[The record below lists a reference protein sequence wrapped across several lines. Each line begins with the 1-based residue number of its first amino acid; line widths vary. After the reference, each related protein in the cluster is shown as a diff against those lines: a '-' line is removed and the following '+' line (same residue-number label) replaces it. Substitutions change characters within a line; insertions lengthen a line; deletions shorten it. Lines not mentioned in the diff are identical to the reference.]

1 MKEGTLAILKWSS
14 SLEQKGPLEIGG
26 SLLLR
31 NTCLNFLGQMLPG
44 LVGLAAT
51 PFLIR
56 GLGLEAFGIFSLAL
70 VVLGY
75 LGLFDLGLGAAT
87 TKYVAESMATGDRQ
101 RLTSLV
107 WTSMA
112 VQLSLGAVTGIAL
125 AFSVPYLTEKVF
137 RIPPPMSH
145 DVRTAFYLLAA
156 SLPIVLGASCLR
168 GVLEA
173 SQRFDLVNVVKVPAA
188 ISTFLLP
195 VVGVLC
201 GLGIVGIIVLL
212 ILSRLGAFLWYW
224 MLCVRCFPLL
234 TRRCFCDVS
243 SLRSLFTYGFW
254 TTISNVVGPLFHYL
268 DRVLIGALLSVTALT
283 YYTGPQQFLNGVWI
297 IPSSLT
303 TTLFPAFSSLDA
315 SNRRESIAKVYAL
328 SLKTILLTVGPVVV
342 LAVFLA
348 RAILRLWLGA
358 EFAEQSTLVLQILL
372 GGALVNSL
380 ALCPHSLLRGLGR
393 PDLTAKFHLVELP
406 IFVGLLW
413 FSVER
418 WGLVGAAWSW
428 TFWVC
433 LNAALLFAACSVL
446 HLVPARALAKNGL
459 VRSVAFLFSLASAL
473 SLFGWV
479 KAGMAARML
488 LGCSLVALFGW
499 MAWCYALEPG
509 DRNILK
515 TEAHALGAAFLG
527 P

>member
-1 MKEGTLAILKWSS
+1 MKEGTLAYFKWSS
-14 SLEQKGPLEIGG
+14 NLEQKGPLEIGG

-31 NTCLNFLGQMLPG
+31 NTCLNFLGQVLPG
-44 LVGLAAT
+44 LAGLAAT

-87 TKYVAESMATGDRQ
+87 TKYVAESVATGDRQ
-101 RLTSLV
+101 RLAGLV

-112 VQLSLGAVTGIAL
+112 MQLCLGVVTGIAL
-125 AFSVPYLTEKVF
+125 AFSAPYLTEKVF

-145 DVRTAFYLLAA
+145 DVRTVFYLVAA

-188 ISTFLLP
+188 ISVSLLP
-195 VVGVLC
+195 VVGLLC
-201 GLGIVGIIVLL
+201 GLGIVGILVLL
-212 ILSRLGAFLWYW
+212 ILSRLGAFLAYAV
-224 MLCVRCFPLL
+224 LCVRCFPSL
-234 TRRCFCDVS
+234 TRPGFHDVS
-243 SLRSLFTYGFW
+243 SWQSLFAYGFW
-254 TTISNVVGPLFHYL
+254 ITISNVIGPLFHYL
-268 DRVLIGALLSVTALT
+268 DRVFVGALLSVTALA
-283 YYTGPQQFLNGVWI
+283 YYTGPQQFLSGVSI
-297 IPSSLT
+297 IPASVT
-303 TTLFPAFSSLDA
+303 ATIFPAFSSLNAA
-315 SNRRESIAKVYAL
+315 SRRESIAKVYAL
-328 SLKTILLTVGPVVV
+328 SLKTILLTVGPFVV

-372 GGALVNSL
+372 MGALVNSL

-393 PDLTAKFHLVELP
+393 PDLTAKFHLAELP
-406 IFVGLLW
+406 VFVGVLW
-413 FSVER
+413 FLVKR
-418 WGLVGAAWSW
+418 WGIVGAAWSW

-433 LNAALLFAACSVL
+433 LNAALLFAACAVL
-446 HLVPARALAKNGL
+446 DLVPARALAQNGL
-459 VRSVAFLFSLASAL
+459 MRSVLFLFSLASAL
-473 SLFGWV
+473 SLFGWMQT
-479 KAGMAARML
+479 GLAARML
-488 LGCSLVALFGW
+488 LGIVFVAVF
-499 MAWCYALEPG
+499 AWLAWRYALEPG
-509 DRNILK
+509 DRNIQK
-515 TEAHALGAAFLG
+515 EEAQALGAAFLQ

>member
-1 MKEGTLAILKWSS
+1 
-14 SLEQKGPLEIGG
+14 
-26 SLLLR
+26 LLLR
-31 NTCLNFLGQMLPG
+31 NTCLNFFGQVLPG
-44 LVGLAAT
+44 LVGFVAT

-87 TKYVAESMATGDRQ
+87 TKYVAESVATGDRQ

-112 VQLSLGAVTGIAL
+112 MQLILGVATGIAL

-137 RIPPPMSH
+137 RILPPMSH
-145 DVRTAFYLLAA
+145 DASTAFYLLAA

-188 ISTFLLP
+188 VSTFLLP

-212 ILSRLGAFLWYW
+212 VLARLGAFLWYW
-224 MLCVRCFPLL
+224 LLCVRCFPSL
-234 TRRCFCDVS
+234 TRGHFCDTS
-243 SLRSLFTYGFW
+243 SLKSLFTYGFW

-268 DRVLIGALLSVTALT
+268 DRVFIGALLSVAALS

-303 TTLFPAFSSLDA
+303 TTIFPAFSSLNA
-315 SNRRESIAKVYAL
+315 SSRRETIASVYAL
-328 SLKTILLTVGPVVV
+328 SLKTILLTVGPVVL
-342 LAVFLA
+342 LAVFFA
-348 RAILRLWLGA
+348 REILRLWLGP

-380 ALCPHSLLRGLGR
+380 ALCPHCLLRGLGR
-393 PDLTAKFHLVELP
+393 PDLTAKFHLLELP
-406 IFVGLLW
+406 IFAGSLW
-413 FSVER
+413 FFVRR
-418 WGLVGAAWSW
+418 WGLAGAAMSW

-433 LNAALLFAACSVL
+433 LNAVLLFAACSVL
-446 HLVPARALAKNGL
+446 DLVPVSALAKNGL
-459 VRSVAFLFSLASAL
+459 GRSVAFLFSLAFAL
-473 SLFGWV
+473 SFFGWV
-479 KAGMAARML
+479 HADLASRI
-488 LGCSLVALFGW
+488 LFGSTLVVLFGS
-499 MAWCYALEPG
+499 MAWFYALAPR
-509 DRNILK
+509 DRNLLK
-515 TEAHALGAAFLG
+515 AEAQALAAALRQPG
-527 P
+527 SI

>member
-31 NTCLNFLGQMLPG
+31 NTCLNFLGQVLPG
-44 LVGLAAT
+44 FVGLAAT

-56 GLGLEAFGIFSLAL
+56 GLGMEAFGIFSLAL
-70 VVLGY
+70 VILGY

-87 TKYVAESMATGDRQ
+87 TKYVAESMVTGDRQ
-101 RLTSLV
+101 RLASLV

-112 VQLSLGAVTGIAL
+112 AQLSLGAVTGIAL

-137 RIPPPMSH
+137 QIPPPMSH

-188 ISTFLLP
+188 VSTFLLP

-224 MLCVRCFPLL
+224 WLCVRCFPSL
-234 TRRCFCDVS
+234 TRRRFCEVS
-243 SLRSLFTYGFW
+243 SLQSLFTYGFW
-254 TTISNVVGPLFHYL
+254 TAISNVVGPLFHYL
-268 DRVLIGALLSVTALT
+268 DRVVIGALLSVTALT
-283 YYTGPQQFLNGVWI
+283 YYSGPQQFLNGVWI
-297 IPSSLT
+297 IPASLT

-315 SNRRESIAKVYAL
+315 SSRRESIARVYAL
-328 SLKTILLTVGPVVV
+328 SLKTILLTVGPAVV

-348 RAILRLWLGA
+348 RVILRFWLGA
-358 EFAEQSTLVLQILL
+358 EFAVQSTLVLQILL

-393 PDLTAKFHLVELP
+393 PDLIAKFHLAELP

-413 FSVER
+413 FFVKR
-418 WGLVGAAWSW
+418 WGIAGAALSW

-433 LNAALLFAACSVL
+433 LNAALLFSACSVL

-459 VRSVAFLFSLASAL
+459 IQSLTFLLILAAAL
-473 SLFGWV
+473 SLFGWLQ
-479 KAGMAARML
+479 AGLAIRML
-488 LGCSLVALFGW
+488 LGSSLVALFGW
-499 MAWCYALEPG
+499 LAWCYALEPG

-515 TEAHALGAAFLG
+515 AEAHALAATLRES
-527 P
+527 